1 MANLS
6 LDILIQIH
14 ATESAIGDYREN
26 RCFIDI
32 AREIYYIYLT
42 AKPPFS
48 IHLYAKYMLFSRL
61 FLKNIL
67 KSFALKNTLVQM
79 PLYLLC

>member
-6 LDILIQIH
+6 LDVLIQVH

-32 AREIYYIYLT
+32 ARELYYIYLT

-48 IHLYAKYMLFSRL
+48 IHLYAK
-61 FLKNIL
+61 
-67 KSFALKNTLVQM
+67 
-79 PLYLLC
+79 